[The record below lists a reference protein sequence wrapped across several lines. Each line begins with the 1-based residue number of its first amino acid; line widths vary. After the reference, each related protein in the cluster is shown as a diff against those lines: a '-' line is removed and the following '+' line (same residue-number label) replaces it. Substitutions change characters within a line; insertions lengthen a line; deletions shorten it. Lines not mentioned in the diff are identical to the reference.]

1 MGITMPLNIT
11 PYYAATLALIFIV
24 LSVRT
29 IKTRREYK
37 VAIGDGGEKSILRA
51 SRVHANFSEYVPFT
65 LLLISMLEIQ
75 SYSQWIIHAL
85 NIALVTARIAHA
97 YGVSQ
102 TNENF
107 KFRIFGTAT
116 TINIIG
122 ICAFLLL
129 AKPFFLSA

>member
-1 MGITMPLNIT
+1 MQLDIT
-11 PYYAATLALIFIV
+11 PYYAAVLALLFIL
-24 LSVRT
+24 LSIRT
-29 IKTRREYK
+29 IKTRREHK

-65 LLLISMLEIQ
+65 VLLIAMLEMQ
-75 SYSQWIIHAL
+75 SYSHWIIHAL
-85 NIALVTARIAHA
+85 CIALVTARIAHA

-102 TNENF
+102 ADENF

-129 AKPFFLSA
+129 AKPFLMTA

>member
-1 MGITMPLNIT
+1 MHLNIT
-11 PYYAATLALIFIV
+11 PYYAAVLALLFII

-29 IKTRREYK
+29 IKSRREHK

-51 SRVHANFSEYVPFT
+51 SRVHANFSEYVPLT
-65 LLLISMLEIQ
+65 LLLIAMLEIQ
-75 SYSQWIIHAL
+75 SYSDWIIHGL
-85 NIALVTARIAHA
+85 CIALLAARIAHA

-116 TINIIG
+116 TINIIA

-129 AKPFFLSA
+129 AKPFLIDA

>member
-1 MGITMPLNIT
+1 MKLDIT
-11 PYYAATLALIFIV
+11 PYYAAILALLFIV

-29 IKTRREYK
+29 IKTRREHK

-65 LLLISMLEIQ
+65 LLLIAMLEIQ
-75 SYSQWIIHAL
+75 SYPHWIIHGL
-85 NIALVTARIAHA
+85 CIALLSARIVHA

-102 TNENF
+102 VNENF

-122 ICAFLLL
+122 VCAFLLL
-129 AKPFFLSA
+129 AKPFIIGV